1 MNEAKKEAPDNRP
14 RSIRDM
20 GIMVVMLAVLGSLN
34 FLPPDSSLEEVERS
48 GRLRVCM
55 PDNYPPL
62 VMNEPDRPG
71 FDVELLRAVSERM
84 GLAFSMVPNPAMARD
99 FNPRSWRV
107 TRAQCSVLAGGI
119 ALTSAV
125 RSYLDTTSEYLATGW
140 AVVSPTPL
148 ESLDGKRVGFFAG
161 LTGLDRL
168 VLSRALRGA
177 GIRVTIVNR
186 ADDLAAQLE
195 SGELDAGISEAL
207 TVRQIADA
215 QGWNVAWIGQN
226 SERYPIGIGFWK
238 ADLTLKRAV
247 SATLAE
253 LDTDGTIAALM
264 DKYGIGDI
272 EHVIEI
278 GAAVPSAAGEAAQ

>member
-1 MNEAKKEAPDNRP
+1 MSETRKQAPDNRP

-34 FLPPDSSLEEVERS
+34 FLPPDSSLDEVQRS

-71 FDVELLRAVSERM
+71 FDVELLQKVSDRM
-84 GLAFSMVPNPAMARD
+84 GLAFAMVPNPAMARD

-119 ALTSAV
+119 ALTSSV
-125 RSYLDTTSEYLATGW
+125 RSYLDTTGEYLATGW
-140 AVVSPTPL
+140 AVVSPAPL
-148 ESLDGKRVGFFAG
+148 DNLEGKRVGFFAG

-168 VLSRALRGA
+168 ALSRALRAA
-177 GIRVTIVNR
+177 GIRVRIVNS
-186 ADDLAAQLE
+186 AGELAAQLE

-207 TVRQIADA
+207 TVRQIADR
-215 QGWNVAWIGQN
+215 QGWSVAWIGQN

-238 ADLTLKRAV
+238 ADLTLKRGV
-247 SATLAE
+247 SAVLGE
-253 LDTDGTIAALM
+253 LQADGTIDALM

-272 EHVIEI
+272 GPVIEI
-278 GAAVPSAAGEAAQ
+278 GSAEPLAAGEIAQ